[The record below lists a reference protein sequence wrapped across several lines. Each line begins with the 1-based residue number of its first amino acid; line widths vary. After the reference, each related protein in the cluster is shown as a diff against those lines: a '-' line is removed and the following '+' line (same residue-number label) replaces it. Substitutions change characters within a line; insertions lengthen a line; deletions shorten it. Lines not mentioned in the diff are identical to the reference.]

1 MARKPAAVL
10 WRREFVLWIIGPAL
24 YKRGATGLP
33 AAAAHNRRQHPIT
46 RSEEMDISGKVFI
59 VTGGASGLGE
69 GTARMLAAAGG
80 KVVVADMQADKGE
93 QVAREIGGAF
103 VKCDV
108 SQEADG
114 QAAVAKAVGLGKLTG
129 LVNCAGIAPAEK
141 TVGKSGAH
149 NLGVFTKTIMVNL
162 VGTFNMIRLAADAMA
177 KNEPEPTGERGCII
191 STASVAA
198 YDGQIGQ
205 AAYSASKG
213 GVVGMTLPIARD
225 LARSGIRNMT
235 IAPGIFGTPMLFGM
249 PKEVQD
255 ALAASV
261 PFPSRLGTPDDYAKL
276 AKHIFENDMLNGEV
290 IRLDGAIRMAPK

>member
-1 MARKPAAVL
+1 MQ
-10 WRREFVLWIIGPAL
+10 I
-24 YKRGATGLP
+24 
-33 AAAAHNRRQHPIT
+33 
-46 RSEEMDISGKVFI
+46 DGKVFI

-69 GTARMLAAAGG
+69 GTARMLAANGG
-80 KVVVADMQADKGE
+80 KVVIADMQTDKGTS
-93 QVAREIGGAF
+93 VADEIGGVF

-108 SQEADG
+108 SQEADAK
-114 QAAVAKAVGLGKLTG
+114 AAVDTAVGLGKLMG

-141 TVGKSGAH
+141 TIGKSGPHA
-149 NLGVFTKTIMVNL
+149 LAVFSKTVTVNL
-162 VGTFNMIRLAADAMA
+162 IGTFNMIRIAADAMSR
-177 KNEPEPTGERGCII
+177 NDPEPTGERGVLI

-249 PKEVQD
+249 PQEVQD

-290 IRLDGAIRMAPK
+290 IRLDGAIRMAPR